1 MGQQFSFFRLCLF
14 KVKIAFISKYI
25 LYQMSILYKMMPMI
39 QM

>member
-25 LYQMSILYKMMPMI
+25 YQMSTLYKMMPMI